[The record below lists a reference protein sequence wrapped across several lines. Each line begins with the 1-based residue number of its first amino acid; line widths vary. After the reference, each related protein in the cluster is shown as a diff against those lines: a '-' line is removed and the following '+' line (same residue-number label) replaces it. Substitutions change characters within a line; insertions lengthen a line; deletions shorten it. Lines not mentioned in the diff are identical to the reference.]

1 VNADQIPV
9 SALSISRFH
18 ALGLDMRRVL
28 ALAGLTETMFEPP
41 RARLSTRQFFAFWR
55 AIEQVC
61 ADPAFGLKLGG
72 NISPEHYDVAA
83 IAALHSANFGEAM
96 RKFARYKRLT
106 CPEEITIET
115 TGGETRVHTHWLL
128 AESET
133 PALLTDAMFAA
144 SLGLARHGIGRAIVP
159 RRIEL
164 ARRDPGTS
172 LHRDFFG
179 CEVRFDAPRDLLVF
193 DATTMDEAFA
203 SYNENLLA
211 IMLPGL
217 EAALRERTSPRS
229 LAEQVEAILGRGMRG
244 QRPSIEA
251 VAKELHLSPRTLQRK
266 LAEAGTSYQQ
276 QLDRVRRQAAR
287 QLLSTTNLEA
297 GEIAFFLGFE
307 ELNSFTRA
315 FHQWEGTTPNR
326 WRETVRH

>member
-1 VNADQIPV
+1 MTADQIPIN
-9 SALSISRFH
+9 ALRIARFQ
-18 ALGLDMRRVL
+18 ALGLDMPRVL
-28 ALAGLTETMFEPP
+28 ELAGLTEAMFEPP
-41 RARLSTRQFFAFWR
+41 QARLNTRQFFAFWR
-55 AIEQVC
+55 AVEQVG
-61 ADPAFGLKLGG
+61 ANPAFGLELGG
-72 NISPEHYDVAA
+72 NISPQHYDVAA
-83 IAALHSANFGEAM
+83 IAALHSANFGEAL

-106 CPEEITIET
+106 CPEEITIEIA
-115 TGGETRVHTHWLL
+115 GGEAGMHARWLL
-128 AESET
+128 AESDT

-144 SLGLARHGIGRAIVP
+144 SLGLARHGTGRTIVP
-159 RRIEL
+159 RRIEF

-193 DATTMDEAFA
+193 DAATLDEPFL
-203 SYNENLLA
+203 SYNEDLLA

-217 EAALRERTSPRS
+217 EAALRERGAPRT
-229 LAEQVEAILGRGMRG
+229 LTDQVDAILARGMRG

-251 VAKELHLSPRTLQRK
+251 VAGELHISARTLQRR

-287 QLLSTTNLEA
+287 QLLTTTHLET

-326 WRETVRH
+326 WRESARH